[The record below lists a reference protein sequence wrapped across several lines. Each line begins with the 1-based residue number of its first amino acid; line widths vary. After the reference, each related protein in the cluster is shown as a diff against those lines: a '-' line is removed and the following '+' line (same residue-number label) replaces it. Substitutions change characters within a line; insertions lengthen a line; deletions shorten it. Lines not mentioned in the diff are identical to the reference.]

1 MKNQVKNFIE
11 LHKRQSEL
19 RKEISDLEEEKAEI
33 NLKCKQTVDDL
44 FYLLPKTVSNV
55 YVEDGRYGFYLQ
67 DHTPL
72 SDLQEIKDLFPDSAN
87 ASVEIK
93 EVDFEEWALYFTVS
107 L

>member
-44 FYLLPKTVSNV
+44 FYLLPETVKNV
-55 YVEDGRYGFYLQ
+55 DVKHGCCGFYMKDQ
-67 DHTPL
+67 TPL
-72 SDLQEIKDLFPDSAN
+72 SDLQEIKDLFPDYAH